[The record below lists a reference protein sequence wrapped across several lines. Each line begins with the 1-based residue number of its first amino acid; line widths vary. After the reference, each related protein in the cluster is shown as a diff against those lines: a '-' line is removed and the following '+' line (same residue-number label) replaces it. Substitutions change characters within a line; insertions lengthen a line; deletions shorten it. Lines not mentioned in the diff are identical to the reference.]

1 LPRVRQCGCYGATAS
16 AADLGRDENRDTRYA
31 AISRPSHR
39 RRCRIARY
47 DSARGRQVCRL
58 ATARRRAARL
68 HGGWGAWLFT
78 ALALAEFITGRL
90 PRPPSRKVPIQF
102 GARVVAGAL
111 SGVTVAATGVSLAAG
126 VVGAIVGTLGGA
138 SLRARLAAFFRE
150 DRPSALSEDVIAIL
164 AVLLIVSVP

>member
-1 LPRVRQCGCYGATAS
+1 
-16 AADLGRDENRDTRYA
+16 
-31 AISRPSHR
+31 
-39 RRCRIARY
+39 
-47 DSARGRQVCRL
+47 
-58 ATARRRAARL
+58 
-68 HGGWGAWLFT
+68 
-78 ALALAEFITGRL
+78 
-90 PRPPSRKVPIQF
+90 VPIQF

-126 VVGAIVGTLGGA
+126 VVGAIVGTFGGA